1 MLKQIFAIYRKELYS
16 CFNTGLAYFVL
27 GIYAVLSMLGTFYMG
42 NFLGVNNSS
51 LFSFFYFQNDMLI
64 ILIPALT
71 MRLWSEE
78 RKYGTIEFL
87 LTQPVPLFSAVF
99 AKFAAAWSM
108 CVVMFSVSLP
118 FWLYMNHYYRL
129 DNVNIAASYFACFM
143 VAGCFSAVGCMIS
156 SFCTGPVT
164 AYILSVFAF
173 WGLQISNFD
182 FLIRNIGLSDKIM
195 VQTLRSLNFDKHYQD
210 LLSGQISP
218 DNIIYFGII
227 IAFALWLNVVS
238 IDYKKN

>member
-1 MLKQIFAIYRKELYS
+1 MLKQISAIYKKELYS
-16 CFNTGLAYFVL
+16 CFSTGLAYFVL

-42 NFLGVNNSS
+42 NFLAVNNHN
-51 LFSFFYFQNDMLI
+51 LFSFFYFQNDMFI

-87 LTQPVPLFSAVF
+87 LTQPVPLYAAVV

-108 CVVMFSVSLP
+108 CFVMLAMSLP
-118 FWLYMNHYYRL
+118 FWGYMNHYYEL
-129 DNVNIAASYFACFM
+129 DNLNIAASYFACLM
-143 VAGCFSAVGCMIS
+143 AAGSFCALGCMIS

-173 WGLQISNFD
+173 WGLQISNFN
-182 FLIRNIGLSDKIM
+182 FLILNTGLSDKVMI
-195 VQTLRSLNFDKHYQD
+195 QALRSLNFEKHYQD
-210 LLSGQISP
+210 MLSGQISP
-218 DNIIYFGII
+218 DNIIYFGVI
-227 IAFALWLNVVS
+227 IAFALWLNIVS